1 MFIRLPDVLLRW
13 PDKDAVL
20 KNVQGIL
27 DGTELKSETPGDKI
41 DAVSCY
47 SSYKSHHTTNFLI
60 FCTPQGS
67 VSFISK
73 AYTGHAIDVFTVK
86 DSGFLD
92 YVKFGMEFSAD
103 RGYIVL

>member
-1 MFIRLPDVLLRW
+1 
-13 PDKDAVL
+13 VL

-92 YVKFGMEFSAD
+92 YVKLGMEFSAD